1 MRIVGLT
8 GGIASGKTTVSEAFA
23 TLGVPII
30 DTDRIARELTEP
42 DQPAFHDIV
51 RYFRADSL
59 NPDGTLDRAWLRQHI
74 FNDDTARHLLEVI
87 LHPPIYATVQQR
99 LQALRQQAQAPYV
112 VVVIPLLAEH
122 PEYLELL
129 DRVVVVD
136 VPEAVQRERLMARDG
151 GDAQQVEQILAAQVN
166 RAQRLS
172 LADDIID
179 NQADPAAIA
188 RRVAELDHYYR
199 QIQ

>member
-1 MRIVGLT
+1 MRVVGLT
-8 GGIASGKTTVSEAFA
+8 GGIASGKTTVSDAFA
-23 TLGVPII
+23 ALGIPII

-59 NPDGTLDRAWLRQHI
+59 NPDGTLDRAWLRRHI
-74 FNDDTARHLLEVI
+74 FSDDTARHLLEVI
-87 LHPPIYATVQQR
+87 LHPPIYAAVDQR
-99 LQALRQQAQAPYV
+99 LQALRLQAQAPYV

-129 DRVVVVD
+129 DRVLVVD

-151 GDAQQVEQILAAQVN
+151 SDAQQIEQILAAQAS
-166 RAQRLS
+166 RTQRLS
-172 LADDIID
+172 LADDVID
-179 NQADPAAIA
+179 NQTDPAAIT
-188 RRVAELDHYYR
+188 RRVAELDQQYR
-199 QIQ
+199 QPG